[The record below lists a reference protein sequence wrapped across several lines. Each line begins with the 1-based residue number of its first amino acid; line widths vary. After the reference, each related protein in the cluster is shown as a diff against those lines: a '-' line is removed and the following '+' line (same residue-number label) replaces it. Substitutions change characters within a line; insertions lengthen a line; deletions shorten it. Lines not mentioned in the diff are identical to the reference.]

1 MVFFLQ
7 RTAGINCITSVFQ
20 VHTDLNVSEVKQRQ
34 QVADLVF
41 IVIPKIIATLL
52 KVTTESNDTLIAV
65 II

>member
-1 MVFFLQ
+1 MFFYLQ
-7 RTAGINCITSVFQ
+7 RIAGINCITSVFQ